1 MRKEIYWDNCVLKT
15 QIPAVNNEG
24 GQGGGGGSHHEFTN
38 NNFVC
43 FMSHKANGVFDLSH
57 MFGWSLW
64 GYKFSRE
71 ASCRWV

>member
-24 GQGGGGGSHHEFTN
+24 GQGGGGGGGWGGGGGSQHGFTN

-43 FMSHKANGVFDLSH
+43 FMSHKTNGVFDLSH
-57 MFGWSLW
+57 VFG
-64 GYKFSRE
+64 
-71 ASCRWV
+71 